1 MLPLSLLHSGH
12 RRGWNNKNIRMW
24 CACRTMWRLVNRG
37 WVATKSR
44 EGIWMDHLL
53 WLLSVYFGK
62 LWKLWNLLH
71 SHWIYQPGFGMQT
84 DPTKSVDYIR
94 SMFFYLYCLHVRHSP
109 LVSVVNQEL
118 QQQLWGCLAF
128 QLTRIKHICATCHVW
143 AMHQIH
149 IRTVSFV
156 DLYMCISIS
165 IYYQL
170 HRTDFTS
177 SMLSWLC
184 TPNFVKDRFLKG
196 NCSQNNKPMDS
207 SVLDTYNWEPEP
219 VEPFVWPRCGSQA
232 PKWSFTSRE
241 CSNDC
246 NFDPK
251 NITFPVLGPY
261 ELSLSENAA
270 KYLGVEIVFHDG

>member
-71 SHWIYQPGFGMQT
+71 SHWFYQPGFVMQT
-84 DPTKSVDYIR
+84 DPTKSVDYIFLW
-94 SMFFYLYCLHVRHSP
+94 FFYLAFMSDSP
-109 LVSVVNQEL
+109 LVSFVNQEL
-118 QQQLWGCLAF
+118 QHNCED
-128 QLTRIKHICATCHVW
+128 VW
-143 AMHQIH
+143 HFSWQNQAHMCNLSCMSYASNTQPVLFHMLIS
-149 IRTVSFV
+149 I
-156 DLYMCISIS
+156 CISIS

-177 SMLSWLC
+177 
-184 TPNFVKDRFLKG
+184 
-196 NCSQNNKPMDS
+196 
-207 SVLDTYNWEPEP
+207 
-219 VEPFVWPRCGSQA
+219 
-232 PKWSFTSRE
+232 
-241 CSNDC
+241 
-246 NFDPK
+246 
-251 NITFPVLGPY
+251 
-261 ELSLSENAA
+261 
-270 KYLGVEIVFHDG
+270 IVVIMIMYS

>member
-71 SHWIYQPGFGMQT
+71 SHWFYQPGFGMQT
-84 DPTKSVDYIR
+84 DPTKSVDYIFLW
-94 SMFFYLYCLHVRHSP
+94 FFYLYSLHVRHSP

-128 QLTRIKHICATCHVW
+128 QLTESSTYVQPVMYELCIKYTYVLFHMLIS
-143 AMHQIH
+143 I
-149 IRTVSFV
+149 
-156 DLYMCISIS
+156 CISIS
-165 IYYQL
+165 FNFHMLPI
-170 HRTDFTS
+170 TS
-177 SMLSWLC
+177 Y
-184 TPNFVKDRFLKG
+184 RFYI
-196 NCSQNNKPMDS
+196 NNVIMIMYS
-207 SVLDTYNWEPEP
+207 
-219 VEPFVWPRCGSQA
+219 
-232 PKWSFTSRE
+232 
-241 CSNDC
+241 
-246 NFDPK
+246 
-251 NITFPVLGPY
+251 
-261 ELSLSENAA
+261 
-270 KYLGVEIVFHDG
+270 